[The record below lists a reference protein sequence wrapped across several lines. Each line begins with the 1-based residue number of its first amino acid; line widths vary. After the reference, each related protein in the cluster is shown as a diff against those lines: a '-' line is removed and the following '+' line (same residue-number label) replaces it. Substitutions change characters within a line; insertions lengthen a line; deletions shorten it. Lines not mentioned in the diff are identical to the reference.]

1 MSMIQVKINDEE
13 THEYASGITAGDIL
27 ENVYGK
33 RSGAVAANIDGI
45 EILEDNNLLI
55 PPIGSAASEYLGLEM
70 SKI

>member
-45 EILEDNNLLI
+45 ERDMSFTINENCKILI
-55 PPIGSAASEYLGLEM
+55 M
-70 SKI
+70 